1 LFSERPVV
9 GLALENSAPNRSGLA
24 SALCGGVHGNR
35 LRVTNV
41 LVNGRALAAP
51 NWPNPE
57 KPLPELENHFAQGR
71 SVIAVDF
78 LVAPRHYGGMKLLE
92 RITVEPGKCG
102 GRPCIRGLR
111 IRVTDILGMLAE
123 GVAHDEILRDFPYL
137 EPDDIKAALAYAAR
151 QADHAV
157 LQPS

>member
-1 LFSERPVV
+1 MRRIY
-9 GLALENSAPNRSGLA
+9 GTTLALRVERHGVDDWRKTPISLPFINAEGTPIVLRLA
-24 SALCGGVHGNR
+24 S
-35 LRVTNV
+35 
-41 LVNGRALAAP
+41 
-51 NWPNPE
+51 E
-57 KPLPELENHFAQGR
+57 
-71 SVIAVDF
+71 SIS
-78 LVAPRHYGGMKLLE
+78 RHLGHMKLLE

-123 GVAHDEILRDFPYL
+123 GVSHEEILRDFPYL

-157 LQPS
+157 LHPA